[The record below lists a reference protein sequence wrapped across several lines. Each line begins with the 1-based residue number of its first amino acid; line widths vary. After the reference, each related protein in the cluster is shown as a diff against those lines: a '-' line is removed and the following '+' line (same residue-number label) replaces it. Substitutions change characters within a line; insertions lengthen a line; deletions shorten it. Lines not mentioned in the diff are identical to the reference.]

1 MKIDKVFIDV
11 TNKCNANCIYCFTNS
26 NTKTHNELEDE
37 EVVDLF
43 NDILKI
49 EASVLK
55 EGEFN
60 DLSVTEM
67 HIIEAIGLDREMTMT
82 EVARDLE
89 ITVSI
94 PTKYRD
100 IYSCGIGRCRKR
112 IEEDRRVV
120 LIKLTEKGDEA
131 FKSHADFHDDMIK
144 SIMKELPKDEEEILI
159 TALKKMVNFFEE
171 KYNLKK

>member
-1 MKIDKVFIDV
+1 M
-11 TNKCNANCIYCFTNS
+11 TNRSESESVLNK
-26 NTKTHNELEDE
+26 LL
-37 EVVDLF
+37 VQLF
-43 NDILKI
+43 RDILDI
-49 EASVLK
+49 EEKWLQNS
-55 EGEFN
+55 EFS
-60 DLSVTEM
+60 DLSVTEI
-67 HIIEAIGLDREMTMT
+67 HVIEAISLDKERTMS
-82 EVARDLE
+82 EVAYDLS
-89 ITVSI
+89 ITVGTLTTAI
-94 PTKYRD
+94 NKLVKKGYVDR
-100 IYSCGIGRCRKR
+100 RR

>member
-1 MKIDKVFIDV
+1 MIQNEARDV
-11 TNKCNANCIYCFTNS
+11 L
-26 NTKTHNELEDE
+26 NTLL
-37 EVVDLF
+37 VDLF

-89 ITVSI
+89 ITVG
-94 PTKYRD
+94 T
-100 IYSCGIGRCRKR
+100 
-112 IEEDRRVV
+112 
-120 LIKLTEKGDEA
+120 LT
-131 FKSHADFHDDMIK
+131 
-144 SIMKELPKDEEEILI
+144 
-159 TALKKMVNFFEE
+159 TAINRAVN
-171 KYNLKK
+171 NN

>member
-1 MKIDKVFIDV
+1 MIQNEARDV
-11 TNKCNANCIYCFTNS
+11 L
-26 NTKTHNELEDE
+26 NTLL
-37 EVVDLF
+37 VDLF

-89 ITVSI
+89 ITVGTLTTAI
-94 PTKYRD
+94 NRLIKKEYVER
-100 IYSCGIGRCRKR
+100 RR

-171 KYNLKK
+171 KYNLKNKFKIHIVNFTIRNYILEIKLG

>member
-1 MKIDKVFIDV
+1 MIQNEARDV
-11 TNKCNANCIYCFTNS
+11 L
-26 NTKTHNELEDE
+26 NTLL
-37 EVVDLF
+37 VDLF

-89 ITVSI
+89 ITVGTLTTAI
-94 PTKYRD
+94 NRLIKKEYVER
-100 IYSCGIGRCRKR
+100 RR
-112 IEEDRRVV
+112 IEEDSRVV